1 MLMKYKDFKM
11 LSRDDMKKVKG
22 GNPEWVVLCHT
33 HEPPG
38 YPLPTCYES
47 MFLCQAFCVSGIPLP
62 CRVAEGAIDCA

>member
-1 MLMKYKDFKM
+1 MIMKYKDFKM

-38 YPLPTCYES
+38 PPFPTCYES
-47 MFLCQAFCVSGIPLP
+47 MYLCQMSCVSEIYLP
-62 CRVAEGAIDCA
+62 CRVLEGYDGCA